1 MKKLVMALT
10 GLVVLSSCVF
20 APGDRPC
27 KCEVHK
33 MHQGPQKGMMKPG
46 QFKGPKKISEMKK
59 HHG

>member
-20 APGDRPC
+20 APGDKTCDC
-27 KCEVHK
+27 KHPK
-33 MHQGPQKGMMKPG
+33 MHQGPKKGMMKPG